1 MRPVTGVLLA
11 AGAGRRFGVHGG
23 THKLLQPLPG
33 GEPLAVAAGRNLV
46 AAVPH
51 SVAVVRAGDLRLA
64 AALGAVGLRIVEHGG
79 ADGGIGTSLAAGV
92 AAAPDA
98 AGWLI
103 ALGDMPWVQPE
114 TISALTHPSPGR
126 GRLPGR
132 APPCGSPRPPGRL
145 RRPLAGP
152 APGPQGRPGGP
163 GPHCRPGRAT
173 PPAANRRPRGPAR
186 RGYPSGLPLVT
197 PLRGVTRTLRGVT
210 QAQIPGALRR
220 VESSGCWTSGPVGE
234 GAKASPE

>member
-114 TISALTHPSPGR
+114 TISALTQALAR
-126 GRLPGR
+126 GASLV
-132 APPCGSPRPPGRL
+132 APL
-145 RRPLAGP
+145 HAG
-152 APGPQGRPGGP
+152 
-163 GPHCRPGRAT
+163 
-173 PPAANRRPRGPAR
+173 R
-186 RGYPSGLPLVT
+186 RGH
-197 PLRGVTRTLRGVT
+197 
-210 QAQIPGALRR
+210 
-220 VESSGCWTSGPVGE
+220 PVGFAALWRDQLLDLKGDQ
-234 GAKASPE
+234 GARDLIAAQAGQLLLLPTEDPGVLLDVDTPADFPSLHRSAV